1 MFNLKNEIINQYNFK
16 TSFKMKSE
24 KSRSRSATRL
34 ASVQIIYNSLVSDKD
49 INELILNYKDSFIV
63 DLEKLFFVDSID
75 DKYFNTLIE
84 EYTKNQK
91 LLIKTI
97 ELYLTKNWKIE
108 RIAHV
113 DKAILY
119 IGLIELKIM
128 KQTNIRTII
137 SEYVEIAYQLGGQS
151 GFINKILDLCA
162 LEFRK

>member
-1 MFNLKNEIINQYNFK
+1 
-16 TSFKMKSE
+16 
-24 KSRSRSATRL
+24 
-34 ASVQIIYNSLVSDKD
+34 
-49 INELILNYKDSFIV
+49 LILNYKDSFIV

-75 DKYFNTLIE
+75 NKYFNTLIE
-84 EYTKNQK
+84 EYTNDQK

-108 RIAHV
+108 RIAYV

-151 GFINKILDLCA
+151 GFINKILDICA